1 MDHINNVLHV
11 MTHELMQ
18 HQVDFYLHTNLSQRD
33 WVVEK
38 TKQVKMSKRRERIP
52 LPGQKLIN

>member
-1 MDHINNVLHV
+1 

-33 WVVEK
+33 WVMGKKNKSRCLKEEK
-38 TKQVKMSKRRERIP
+38 GSLCQDRNS
-52 LPGQKLIN
+52 

>member
-1 MDHINNVLHV
+1 

-33 WVVEK
+33 WVMGK
-38 TKQVKMSKRRERIP
+38 KKQVKMSKRRERIP